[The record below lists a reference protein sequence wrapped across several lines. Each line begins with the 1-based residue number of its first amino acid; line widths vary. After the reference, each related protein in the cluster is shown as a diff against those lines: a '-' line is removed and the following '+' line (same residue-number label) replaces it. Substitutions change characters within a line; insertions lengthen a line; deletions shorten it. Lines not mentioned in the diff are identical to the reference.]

1 MIMPSKIFQYKF
13 SIILCIAVLFLS
25 LMNSSDVPGTKL
37 WNFEGLDKIVHILM
51 YISLTSTIFLE
62 KNKKSQEV
70 SKNILSKNNL
80 IPLILLVLM
89 GGSIELIQ
97 PIVANRSCEITDFLA
112 NISGIIL
119 GFFLHF
125 PIPNIL
131 ER

>member
-1 MIMPSKIFQYKF
+1 MIMRSKIFQYKF

-25 LMNSSDVPGTKL
+25 LMNSSDVPGTNL

-51 YISLTSTIFLE
+51 YLSLTSTVFLE
-62 KNKKSQEV
+62 KNKTSQGV

-89 GGSIELIQ
+89 GGTIELIQ

-125 PIPNIL
+125 SILNIL
-131 ER
+131 KR